1 MSKAKASK
9 VKPKA
14 QTKTKSKPAPPAT
27 TSLSAYRPAVSKE
40 QEDAFIS
47 GLLDGWDDTQALASS
62 KTSSRPAKRK
72 PASSYRYDDHS
83 SSPGPSVG
91 RTTAY
96 SRSSHR
102 DPFVDTSS
110 DGPTSDGFDVGVDL
124 SSDDGL
130 VTSPKKKVRTEV
142 KGIAPAIEKM
152 GAMEVAGNLGTHEDD
167 YFDDI
172 PFYDLMDTDE
182 KPTLPIKAEQVDV
195 ELPTIPVTGAA
206 VKEEN
211 TSWLS
216 VYDSLTVKPD
226 DNFGKLGSGAVASS
240 SSAHAAT
247 ISALEEDG
255 SFRFFWLDYLE
266 QDGVLYFVGKTLDKK
281 TNTYVSCCVT
291 VTNLQRNLFVLPRP
305 CQLDSDGFETDIVPD
320 MPAVWRD
327 FDQIRKKAGI
337 KGWKAKFVKRRYA
350 FGESDVPREETQ
362 WLKVVYGFEGT
373 FSCFVAVFCL
383 LSTHALLLEP
393 QIPANVSS
401 PTFSRI
407 FGTNTNAF
415 ELLVLK
421 RKIMGPCW
429 LQVKKPHVEYK
440 GVCFSEAE
448 NGALAQALRRSL
460 GVSSR

>member
-1 MSKAKASK
+1 M
-9 VKPKA
+9 
-14 QTKTKSKPAPPAT
+14 
-27 TSLSAYRPAVSKE
+27 SKE

-47 GLLDGWDDTQALASS
+47 GLLDGWDDTQALANS

-72 PASSYRYDDHS
+72 PPSSYRYDDHS

-96 SRSSHR
+96 SRSHR

-110 DGPTSDGFDVGVDL
+110 DGLPSDGVGADL

-142 KGIAPAIEKM
+142 KGIAPTIEKM

-172 PFYDLMDTDE
+172 PFDDLMDTDE
-182 KPTLPIKAEQVDV
+182 KPTLSVKAEQVDA
-195 ELPTIPVTGAA
+195 ELPKIPVHGAA
-206 VKEEN
+206 VKKEEN

-226 DNFGKLGSGAVASS
+226 DNFGKLGSGTVASS

-247 ISALEEDG
+247 ISALEDDG

-281 TNTYVSCCVT
+281 TNSYVSCCVT
-291 VTNLQRNLFVLPRP
+291 VSNLQRNLFVLPRP
-305 CQLDSDGFETDIVPD
+305 YQLDHDGFETDIVPD

-373 FSCFVAVFCL
+373 SSCFVEVLCL
-383 LSTHALLLEP
+383 LYP
-393 QIPANVSS
+393 C
-401 PTFSRI
+401 PTSRAS
-407 FGTNTNAF
+407 NSC
-415 ELLVLK
+415 K
-421 RKIMGPCW
+421 R
-429 LQVKKPHVEYK
+429 L
-440 GVCFSEAE
+440 
-448 NGALAQALRRSL
+448 
-460 GVSSR
+460 